1 MKRLATLLICL
12 WCAVLPVS
20 ALDIP
25 APTRN
30 FFVND
35 YADVIS
41 PPDRNTLQQRAENLY
56 HACDAQVVVVTL
68 ESLEGEAISDV
79 SLRLARQWE
88 IGDKDKDNGIL
99 LIFSE
104 SEPRVRIEVGSGL
117 EGALPDSKV
126 GRLLDTYMLPA
137 YPDYS
142 AGLVATQS
150 AIINEIYIEYG
161 ISPDGDYTPIDDY
174 DDNQDEGGL
183 FSRLFKIAGAIF
195 LIYLFISHPR
205 LLLYLLYFGGGR
217 GGRGG
222 RGGGGFSGG
231 GGGFSGGGA
240 DR

>member
-25 APTRN
+25 TSPTRN

-41 PPDRNTLQQRAENLY
+41 PPDRNTLQQRAQNLY
-56 HACDAQVVVVTL
+56 YACDAQVVVVTL

-126 GRLLDTYMLPA
+126 GRILDTYMLPA

-142 AGLVATQS
+142 AGLVATQN
-150 AIINEIYIEYG
+150 AIVNEIYIEYG

-174 DDNQDEGGL
+174 DEQNEGGL

-195 LIYLFISHPR
+195 IIYLFIRHPR
-205 LLLYLLYFGGGR
+205 LLLYLLYFGGR

-240 DR
+240 ER